1 MYFQHCK
8 PIHLFSSTYPKQRR
22 CGHNP
27 IPAVKGDMHLDR
39 CSTMRQPGILNI
51 HVFGLSKEGGR
62 RKARAALPSSFDDT
76 AVN

>member
-8 PIHLFSSTYPKQRR
+8 PIHLFFSTYPKQRR

-27 IPAVKGDMHLDR
+27 IPAVKGDMHLGR
-39 CSTMRQPGILNI
+39 CSTMRQPGT

-76 AVN
+76 AVNC